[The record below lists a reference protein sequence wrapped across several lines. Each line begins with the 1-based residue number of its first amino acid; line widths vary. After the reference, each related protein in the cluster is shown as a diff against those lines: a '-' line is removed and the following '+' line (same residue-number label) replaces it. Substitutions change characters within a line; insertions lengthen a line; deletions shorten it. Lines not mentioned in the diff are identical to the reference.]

1 MKSRAVLMVI
11 LCPMLLFAWISAYSQ
26 DEMEFIGNQAFD
38 NPQRTA
44 SVFVHDEHN
53 EAAGIDECNVCH
65 HVYDDDGT
73 LLEDESSEDQ
83 GCFEC
88 HDLVKSGKKPSLMQA
103 YHFNCKDCH
112 QKEKKGPIMCGEC
125 HQK

>member
-1 MKSRAVLMVI
+1 MLMFVLLPVLI
-11 LCPMLLFAWISAYSQ
+11 FSWITAYSQ
-26 DEMEFIGNQAFD
+26 DEMEVIDNYAFD
-38 NPQRTA
+38 NPQREV
-44 SVFVHDEHN
+44 SVFIHDEHN
-53 EAAGIDECNVCH
+53 ENAGIDECNACH

-83 GCFEC
+83 SCSEC
-88 HDLVKSGKKPSLMQA
+88 HDLVKSGRKPPLMQA
-103 YHFNCKDCH
+103 YHFNCKGCH